1 MKKEGSLNHI
11 EIYVN
16 NLDKSYK
23 FWNWFLKEL
32 GYSEFQKW
40 DDGFSM
46 ILDSIY
52 IVFVQTSKKY
62 LKNSYN
68 RCNTGLNHISFN
80 VISEERFQYFFEEL
94 EKQKVDFLYS
104 DKFPYAGGDKSKR
117 IYFEDPDRMKV
128 EIVLI

>member
-62 LKNSYN
+62 LKWRTIIRTKTTPN
-68 RCNTGLNHISFN
+68 LKIPH
-80 VISEERFQYFFEEL
+80 EL
-94 EKQKVDFLYS
+94 TKILQTNGFIKLKY
-104 DKFPYAGGDKSKR
+104 
-117 IYFEDPDRMKV
+117 
-128 EIVLI
+128 